1 MDSDNYVASLMVDN
15 KLTPNDFILS
25 PAYPNPFNPLAHFD
39 LIIPYGE
46 FVKMTVFDIM
56 GREVAILKNR
66 MMAPGQYKIAWH
78 GIDNFGKSVS
88 SGPYFLVMKYGQKTK
103 VQKLIFLK

>member
-1 MDSDNYVASLMVDN
+1 
-15 KLTPNDFILS
+15 
-25 PAYPNPFNPLAHFD
+25 
-39 LIIPYGE
+39 
-46 FVKMTVFDIM
+46 MTVFDIM
-56 GREVAILKNR
+56 GKEVAILKNR

-88 SGPYFLVMKYGQKTK
+88 SAPYFLVMKYGQKTK

>member
-1 MDSDNYVASLMVDN
+1 
-15 KLTPNDFILS
+15 
-25 PAYPNPFNPLAHFD
+25 
-39 LIIPYGE
+39 
-46 FVKMTVFDIM
+46 M

-66 MMAPGQYKIAWH
+66 MMAPGQNKIAWH